1 MSQLFRKVR
10 ILVRTLMGQEV
21 SGRADINLPC
31 ERFGSA
37 YGGWHIVTEQLSK
50 DSIVYS
56 FGIGYDVTFDV
67 AIIERFGLTV
77 HGFDPTPK
85 SLEWVKRQELPAEF
99 VMHEYGLA
107 DFDGTVRF
115 NGPPNPK
122 DISFSICEEQINDRQ
137 AVDAPVR
144 RLKTIIDELGHQEI
158 AVLKMDIEGAEYKVV
173 RDLLGCGIRPGQI
186 LIEYHH
192 RFPSIG
198 IQRTLD
204 SMNEIRQAG
213 YQLFSV
219 SESRLEF
226 GFIRNDLACSQTAA
240 A

>member
-1 MSQLFRKVR
+1 MSKLFRKAR
-10 ILVRTLMGQEV
+10 ILVRTVLGQEV
-21 SGRADINLPC
+21 VGRVDVRVPC
-31 ERFGSA
+31 ERFGST
-37 YGGWHIVTEQLSK
+37 YGGWHIVTELLSK

-56 FGIGYDVTFDV
+56 FGIGCDASFDV
-67 AIIERFGLTV
+67 AIIERFGMTV

-85 SLEWVKRQELPAEF
+85 SVEWVQRQQLPEEF
-99 VMHEYGLA
+99 VMHKFGLA

-115 NGPPNPK
+115 NGPPDPR
-122 DISFSICEEQINDRQ
+122 DISFSICESQPNDQQ

-144 RLKTIIDELGHQEI
+144 RLKTIVDDLAHKEI
-158 AVLKMDIEGAEYKVV
+158 AILKMDIEGSEYDVV
-173 RDLLGCGIRPGQI
+173 TDFIASNIRPQQI

-204 SMNEIRQAG
+204 SMDEIRAAG

-226 GFIRNDLACSQTAA
+226 GFIRNDLVQAQKAA